1 MPTSNSKLTKLN
13 FIPGFHQESTQYA
26 EEGKWYEGNRVRF
39 REGKPE
45 NIRGYQKKTS
55 TPLIGTTRAIHSWAN
70 NNTEKLLANGT
81 EQRLNLLYNDLHYD
95 ITPITTVVSVSAP
108 GNGNFNTTA
117 GSSLILISVTNHNV
131 SARDWITFSSTSING
146 FGTPGIDFS
155 TSAYGGPTFQVVST
169 SGLNNFFI
177 SVTSVAVST
186 ETNQGNGTL
195 SYLLETEATDNI
207 QGLGYGAGIY
217 DAGAS
222 TTGERAWSD
231 AATASNII
239 FQANQWSM
247 DNWGEDLLA
256 VRRGGQLIHWDA
268 DASVAPVRATLV
280 ATAPDQINSI
290 VVSPNDRHV
299 IALGTK
305 EYGTGTFNPLLVRWS
320 DQEDY
325 TNWTP
330 SATTTSGEIQ
340 LVDGTA
346 ITGGIRTRNAIH
358 IWTDRALYGLQ
369 FVGPPFIFQT
379 QLLGDNAGLIGP
391 HAAIELEGV
400 TYWMGYN
407 DFFAFNGRVQKLNCT
422 VRRFIYDSFH
432 MAQADKVYCGTN
444 SEFHEVIW
452 LYPANNSLEPNRYV
466 IYNTLENHWVFGEGI
481 FTTFE
486 DRNTFNNT
494 ITTGRVSA
502 TASPYFWDNE
512 LPDVYT
518 GDGQILTS
526 YIKSADFDIED
537 GDELMFMDRLIPDY
551 SLDSGSIQITLQT
564 KEYPSGSTIT
574 KGPYTID
581 SSTRKIDFRA
591 RGRQAAITV
600 SSSDEEATDWRWG
613 SLRLAIKPDGRR

>member
-1 MPTSNSKLTKLN
+1 MPTSNSRLTKLN

-268 DASVAPVRATLV
+268 DASVSPVRATLV

-305 EYGTGTFNPLLVRWS
+305 EYGTGTFN
-320 DQEDY
+320 
-325 TNWTP
+325 
-330 SATTTSGEIQ
+330 
-340 LVDGTA
+340 
-346 ITGGIRTRNAIH
+346 
-358 IWTDRALYGLQ
+358 
-369 FVGPPFIFQT
+369 
-379 QLLGDNAGLIGP
+379 
-391 HAAIELEGV
+391 
-400 TYWMGYN
+400 
-407 DFFAFNGRVQKLNCT
+407 LN
-422 VRRFIYDSFH
+422 RS
-432 MAQADKVYCGTN
+432 
-444 SEFHEVIW
+444 
-452 LYPANNSLEPNRYV
+452 
-466 IYNTLENHWVFGEGI
+466 
-481 FTTFE
+481 
-486 DRNTFNNT
+486 
-494 ITTGRVSA
+494 
-502 TASPYFWDNE
+502 
-512 LPDVYT
+512 
-518 GDGQILTS
+518 
-526 YIKSADFDIED
+526 
-537 GDELMFMDRLIPDY
+537 
-551 SLDSGSIQITLQT
+551 
-564 KEYPSGSTIT
+564 
-574 KGPYTID
+574 
-581 SSTRKIDFRA
+581 
-591 RGRQAAITV
+591 
-600 SSSDEEATDWRWG
+600 
-613 SLRLAIKPDGRR
+613 

>member
-1 MPTSNSKLTKLN
+1 
-13 FIPGFHQESTQYA
+13 
-26 EEGKWYEGNRVRF
+26 
-39 REGKPE
+39 
-45 NIRGYQKKTS
+45 
-55 TPLIGTTRAIHSWAN
+55 
-70 NNTEKLLANGT
+70 
-81 EQRLNLLYNDLHYD
+81 
-95 ITPITTVVSVSAP
+95 
-108 GNGNFNTTA
+108 
-117 GSSLILISVTNHNV
+117 
-131 SARDWITFSSTSING
+131 
-146 FGTPGIDFS
+146 
-155 TSAYGGPTFQVVST
+155 
-169 SGLNNFFI
+169 
-177 SVTSVAVST
+177 
-186 ETNQGNGTL
+186 
-195 SYLLETEATDNI
+195 
-207 QGLGYGAGIY
+207 
-217 DAGAS
+217 
-222 TTGERAWSD
+222 
-231 AATASNII
+231 
-239 FQANQWSM
+239 M

-268 DASVAPVRATLV
+268 DASVSPVRATLV

-452 LYPANNSLEPNRYV
+452 LYPANDSLEPNRYV

-494 ITTGRVSA
+494 IT
-502 TASPYFWDNE
+502 P
-512 LPDVYT
+512 
-518 GDGQILTS
+518 
-526 YIKSADFDIED
+526 
-537 GDELMFMDRLIPDY
+537 
-551 SLDSGSIQITLQT
+551 GS
-564 KEYPSGSTIT
+564 
-574 KGPYTID
+574 
-581 SSTRKIDFRA
+581 
-591 RGRQAAITV
+591 
-600 SSSDEEATDWRWG
+600 
-613 SLRLAIKPDGRR
+613 

>member
-131 SARDWITFSSTSING
+131 SARDWIAFSSTSING

>member
-55 TPLIGTTRAIHSWAN
+55 TPLIGTTRAIHTWAN

-108 GNGNFNTTA
+108 GDGNFNTTA

-131 SARDWITFSSTSING
+131 SVRDWIAFSSTSING
-146 FGTPGIDFS
+146 FGTPGVDFS

-195 SYLLETEATDNI
+195 SYLLETESTDNI

-231 AATASNII
+231 AAETSNII

-256 VRRGGQLIHWDA
+256 VRRGGQLMVWDA

-280 ATAPDQINSI
+280 VTAPDEINSI

-305 EYGTGTFNPLLVRWS
+305 EYGTGIFNPLLVRWS

-346 ITGGIRTRNAIH
+346 IAGGIRTRNAIH

-452 LYPANNSLEPNRYV
+452 LYPANDSLEPNRYV
-466 IYNTLENHWVFGEGI
+466 IYNTLEDHWVFGEGI

-581 SSTRKIDFRA
+581 NSTRKIDFRA

-600 SSSDEEATDWRWG
+600 SSSDSVATDWRWG

>member
-564 KEYPSGSTIT
+564 KEYPSGSIIT